1 MPAPRS
7 APLRRLNEPEPAA
20 TPRLNVGFV
29 LSWRFTLCAFA
40 NFLDVLRLAA
50 DEGDRSRPIHC
61 SWKVIA
67 PNMQPIPSSSG
78 VEIQPQET
86 FGDPTRFDYIVVVGG
101 LLDEADR
108 NADQIDAFLRQASAA
123 GVPLVGLC
131 TGTFILFRAGLM
143 KGRRGCVSWFH
154 HKEFLDQFDGLT
166 PVSDQIFVIDR
177 DRLTSAGGASTAHLA
192 AFLVERH
199 VGRAQATK
207 SLHIMMIPEA
217 EKGETPQPGLT
228 LNLRSSDPLVSRALL
243 LMQQCLDM
251 PLSIEQIA
259 KQLNVGKRRLERHF
273 RDALNCSPFAA
284 FLEMRLALVHHL
296 LETSD
301 KPIAEIAAE
310 TGFCD
315 SSHLSRMFRRR
326 YDVSPQEFRRTRLPL
341 AA

>member
-1 MPAPRS
+1 MKASLSVHPHKAGEAES
-7 APLRRLNEPEPAA
+7 L
-20 TPRLNVGFV
+20 PRLNVGFV
-29 LSWRFTLCAFA
+29 LCWRFTLCAFA
-40 NFLDVLRLAA
+40 NFVDVLRLAA

-61 SWKVIA
+61 RWKVIA

-108 NADQIDAFLRQASAA
+108 NADQIDAFLRQAAAA

-143 KGRRGCVSWFH
+143 NGRRGCVSWFH
-154 HKEFLDQFDGLT
+154 HKEFLSQFDGLT

-192 AFLVERH
+192 AFLIERH
-199 VGRAQATK
+199 IGRAPATK

-217 EKGETPQPGLT
+217 ETGDTPQPGLT
-228 LNLRSSDPLVSRALL
+228 LDIRASDPLVHRALL
-243 LMQQCLDM
+243 LMQQCIDM
-251 PLSIEQIA
+251 PVSIEQIA

-273 RDALNCSPFAA
+273 REALSCSPFAA
-284 FLEMRLALVHHL
+284 FMNMRLSLVHHL
-296 LETSD
+296 LENSD
-301 KPIAEIAAE
+301 KSIAEIAAE
-310 TGFCD
+310 CGFCD
-315 SSHLSRMFRRR
+315 SSHLSRMFRRKFQ
-326 YDVSPQEFRRTRLPL
+326 VSPQELRKARPSL